1 MNDLDHQ
8 AAIALTAFAAALV
21 KQPGIDGAKLRYD
34 FLEALEG
41 IARSPEAV
49 ETVGRQ
55 IASLMD
61 AVLEADRGTQKP
73 AG

>member
-1 MNDLDHQ
+1 MNSLDHQ
-8 AAIALTAFAAALV
+8 VAIALTALAAALV

-34 FLEALEG
+34 FLEILEG
-41 IARSPEAV
+41 IATSPEAV
-49 ETVGRQ
+49 ELVGRQ

-61 AVLEADRGTQKP
+61 VVLESERNKPRP